1 MITSG
6 IILLFTSAPPLERKL
21 RGLYVLVLRI
31 VPGVRGVGKPQ
42 LNKQESSSLQAPSL
56 GQYLGNLLMVKHNKK
71 YTFYTAYT
79 QTGTRVSGNNTL
91 LLFFKFYFKKKEENM
106 LVATH

>member
-6 IILLFTSAPPLERKL
+6 IILLFTSAPPLEHKL
-21 RGLYVLVLRI
+21 HGLSVLVLRI

-56 GQYLGNLLMVKHNKK
+56 GRYLGNLLMLKH
-71 YTFYTAYT
+71 TFYTAYT